1 MMANIGSESMR
12 DYLIIAGESPPADH
26 IALAP
31 MEPVLR
37 LANE

>member
-1 MMANIGSESMR
+1 MANIGSEAMR

-31 MEPVLR
+31 MELVLHP
-37 LANE
+37 ANE